1 MIARVEVRADN
12 GHSDTLEMD
21 ADDVAYT
28 PSFAALLREWGES
41 VGAAVVWFRVGGH
54 WPGTLDIEN
63 PAARPQEV
71 M

>member
-1 MIARVEVRADN
+1 MTARVEVRADT
-12 GHSDTLEMD
+12 GHSDTLEID
-21 ADDVAYT
+21 AGDVAHG
-28 PSFAALLREWGES
+28 PSLAALLREWGES
-41 VGAAVVWFRVGGH
+41 VGAAVVWFRVGGQ